1 MLRTMYRI
9 LQAKYM
15 IFVLLAALSFAV
27 IGEAY
32 YVLILSNQKSM
43 TVSFNYSGAELGLN
57 PDGSRFNISE
67 LTNDEI
73 LNEAKAGLEL
83 EKSDNADIRSRLF
96 ITTKFSQ
103 KAMENVVSDIK
114 DGMQGSF
121 VPTTFYVYYSQK
133 NKLAKNETAKFLTAL
148 AESYGKYFDRAHA
161 ENNSVLSYNPGDL
174 SLEDYDYS
182 EIYTILYNKADEM
195 LNLIKK
201 HQSENRSFRS
211 EDKLNFGTVKD
222 ELANFRDVKLEKF
235 NAYVVQNSISKNRPE
250 FINKLSYLIDKNTI
264 TYNKNMQASEI
275 TKNALKKYDPQI
287 TAVAFVPSVDN
298 SYSYYMSRTKTG
310 IDDLAK
316 DSYGEGMDAARI
328 AQKLDGYKNKL
339 TKLKGAKNTDEE
351 TLAAADGFLAE
362 LQNDLKNLSE
372 KIVKLDD
379 SYLEYKTER
388 YYSYKVADDSG
399 AVSLPVMVKFMIF
412 GIILAAATVLYT
424 EFLHKTVRTHA
435 SGARRAFSVMSK
447 IKR

>member
-1 MLRTMYRI
+1 
-9 LQAKYM
+9 
-15 IFVLLAALSFAV
+15 
-27 IGEAY
+27 
-32 YVLILSNQKSM
+32 
-43 TVSFNYSGAELGLN
+43 
-57 PDGSRFNISE
+57 
-67 LTNDEI
+67 
-73 LNEAKAGLEL
+73 
-83 EKSDNADIRSRLF
+83 
-96 ITTKFSQ
+96 
-103 KAMENVVSDIK
+103 
-114 DGMQGSF
+114 
-121 VPTTFYVYYSQK
+121 
-133 NKLAKNETAKFLTAL
+133 
-148 AESYGKYFDRAHA
+148 
-161 ENNSVLSYNPGDL
+161 
-174 SLEDYDYS
+174 
-182 EIYTILYNKADEM
+182 M

-222 ELANFRDVKLEKF
+222 ELTNFRDVKLEKF

-264 TYNKNMQASEI
+264 SYNKNMQASEI

-287 TAVAFVPSVDN
+287 TAVAFVPSVDS

-388 YYSYKVADDSG
+388 YYSYKVADDNG